1 MNGKRPLGEFLQKRR
16 SQMRPEDVALAT
28 YGETRRVPGL
38 RREELA
44 LLAGVSAS
52 YYTRLE
58 QGRSSNASPEVLEA
72 IARALCLDEAER
84 LHLHDLAAAQRR
96 PVRPRR
102 VPPEQVAASVRQLVS
117 ALTDVPVVVLG
128 QRCDVVAWN
137 RPGHLLFAGHLDP
150 ESPDRPADRPN
161 MAELVF
167 CDGHTRDLYADWQQK
182 ARDVVG
188 TLRLAA
194 GRHPDDPKMASLI
207 GRLMLKSEEFESLW
221 GDHRVRACPVAVY
234 TMRHPLVGSIE
245 VTQQTLQAELDQRVV
260 MVTAAPDSASAHA
273 LALLARTIH
282 SGRDDSW
289 AAQPAAHDQA
299 VRSES

>member
-16 SQMRPEDVALAT
+16 SQVRPDDVGLPT
-28 YGETRRVPGL
+28 YGERRRVPGL

-44 LLAGVSAS
+44 LLAGVSSS

-58 QGRSSNASPEVLEA
+58 QGHSSNASPEVLDA
-72 IARALCLDEAER
+72 IARALDLDDADR
-84 LHLHDLAAAQRR
+84 LHLHDLAVAQRR
-96 PVRPRR
+96 PVKPRR

-128 QRCDVVAWN
+128 RRCDILAWN
-137 RPGHLLFAGHLDP
+137 RTGHLLFAGHLDP
-150 ESPDRPADRPN
+150 ESPDRPAERPN

-194 GRHPDDPKMASLI
+194 GRHPDDPKMASLV
-207 GRLMLKSEEFESLW
+207 GHLLLKSHEFESLW
-221 GDHRVRACPVAVY
+221 ADHRVRACPVAVY

-245 VTQQTLQAELDQRVV
+245 VTQQTLQAESDQRVV
-260 MVTAAPDSASAHA
+260 MVTAAPGSASAHA
-273 LALLARTIH
+273 LALLSRTAH
-282 SGRDDSW
+282 SL
-289 AAQPAAHDQA
+289 PAPPIPIPATGPA
-299 VRSES
+299 PR